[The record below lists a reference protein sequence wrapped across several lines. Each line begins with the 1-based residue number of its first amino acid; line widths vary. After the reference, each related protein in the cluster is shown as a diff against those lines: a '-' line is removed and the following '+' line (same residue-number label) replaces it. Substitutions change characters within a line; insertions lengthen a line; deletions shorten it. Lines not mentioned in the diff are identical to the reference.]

1 MRIKEVA
8 KRTGLTEKTIRYYES
23 VGLVVP
29 DMEMKDHRVWRDYS
43 EKHARLLSVVATLR
57 RASFRVEEIALLLT
71 SPEKIP
77 ETVEKVYQ
85 RVEATRAEAEK
96 LCARLA
102 QPDLR
107 EAPDVMALAR
117 QLEGTASGFSLP
129 PADRSFRASGT
140 DRPLPEPR
148 SLSASLAVR
157 FAVLAFVL
165 WLLSMGLLTSFYA
178 KDLGRQAARVGEE
191 TLEAFFNGADAETA
205 SLPEVTFRPAAGIL
219 TGNGADFPLAKAA
232 LLLDEKGIVI
242 GSRGF
247 RLPDPASVETVKE
260 LVSKRAQPVYTI
272 LGDFTG
278 QDPSI
283 PAEMGL
289 AVWEGKLSLLA
300 VQSSRD
306 KWQPTQ
312 FGLTFRDAPKWGGS
326 FPSHEID
333 GDYPDVKIKYN
344 MGLPVPGERHEPSL
358 ELLDGIESGAYH
370 FDADGV
376 LQGSRLRGAWL
387 RDEGGRPVG
396 FLLAAYGWSPLA
408 MAFRLLSGVYLAS
421 LALFLLLGLLL
432 WLSLRRSLVRPLK
445 AWDLALGDA
454 LLEVSPEEFDYACR
468 YRELQELAGA
478 WLLRRQMLS
487 ALPPCQAE
495 GSADLLPTLDTARRK
510 LLPMIGARRLDPVA
524 DYRAEGAVAAAPE
537 ALENALLALIREAL
551 PYGEQDEKLTL
562 RTMEKEGFLLAE
574 AEVRTKWFLRSGAYA
589 ALWEGVYRLPAD
601 SEAPGARLRK
611 ASAAI
616 PGSFCAVRK
625 TKHGLVLTL
634 GLPKAGEQ
642 G

>member
-29 DMEMKDHRVWRDYS
+29 DMEMKDHRVWRDYN

-117 QLEGTASGFSLP
+117 QLEGTASGFELP
-129 PADRSFRASGT
+129 PADRSYDYRSQERKVA
-140 DRPLPEPR
+140 EPR
-148 SLSASLAVR
+148 SLAGALALR
-157 FAVLAFVL
+157 LGALLLAFWAVAVFTAL
-165 WLLSMGLLTSFYA
+165 CLLAGYVREQTLPVVT
-178 KDLGRQAARVGEE
+178 E
-191 TLEAFFNGADAETA
+191 TLEGWLAGLPEDGSAAL
-205 SLPEVTFRPAAGIL
+205 SLPEIEL
-219 TGNGADFPLAKAA
+219 TPDYESRISKCWLGVGGA
-232 LLLDEKGIVI
+232 
-242 GSRGF
+242 
-247 RLPDPASVETVKE
+247 TY
-260 LVSKRAQPVYTI
+260 VYY
-272 LGDFTG
+272 
-278 QDPSI
+278 PS
-283 PAEMGL
+283 
-289 AVWEGKLSLLA
+289 S
-300 VQSSRD
+300 
-306 KWQPTQ
+306 
-312 FGLTFRDAPKWGGS
+312 GS
-326 FPSHEID
+326 FPPVARMPLLVVQRAVLTVDRSGTVRKND
-333 GDYPDVKIKYN
+333 GFYINKYQPYITALTVN
-344 MGLPVPGERHEPSL
+344 KNTLSGISVEAGLLPVPLTFHSFSL
-358 ELLDGIESGAYH
+358 RSGSFPMWEDSRDLSSDKALVQAAQLRQTPLKLLDGIESGEYR
-370 FDADGV
+370 FD
-376 LQGSRLRGAWL
+376 SRYLWQTAVLRGRWL
-387 RDEGGRPVG
+387 RNEAGEPETFVM
-396 FLLAAYGWSPLA
+396 AAYGWSPLRA
-408 MAFRLLSGVYLAS
+408 AAKAIRPFALGLLAF
-421 LALFLLLGLLL
+421 FLLLGALV
-432 WLSLRRSLVRPLK
+432 WLGLHRSLIRPLERLG
-445 AWDLALGDA
+445 AALTEAPLAADPA
-454 LLEVSPEEFDYACR
+454 EFDYSFR
-468 YRELQELAGA
+468 WRELRDVTAA
-478 WLLRRQMLS
+478 YLLRHQMQEAS
-487 ALPPCQAE
+487 AVQPAKA
-495 GSADLLPTLDTARRK
+495 ADLTGAMEEARRK

-524 DYRAEGAVAAAPE
+524 DYRAEGAVAAGPE
-537 ALENALLALIREAL
+537 ALENALLALIQEAL

-562 RTMEKEGFLLAE
+562 RTMEKEDFLLAE

-634 GLPKAGEQ
+634 GLQKAE
-642 G
+642 

>member
-129 PADRSFRASGT
+129 PADRSYDYRSQERRVA
-140 DRPLPEPR
+140 EPR
-148 SLSASLAVR
+148 SLAGALALRLGVILLILWAVSVFTALCLLAGYVR
-157 FAVLAFVL
+157 EQTLPVV
-165 WLLSMGLLTSFYA
+165 T
-178 KDLGRQAARVGEE
+178 E
-191 TLEAFFNGADAETA
+191 TLEEWLEGQPEDGSAAL
-205 SLPEVTFRPAAGIL
+205 SLPEIEL
-219 TGNGADFPLAKAA
+219 TPDY
-232 LLLDEKGIVI
+232 E
-242 GSRGF
+242 SRI
-247 RLPDPASVETVKE
+247 
-260 LVSKRAQPVYTI
+260 SKRWLGVGGATYVYY
-272 LGDFTG
+272 
-278 QDPSI
+278 PS
-283 PAEMGL
+283 
-289 AVWEGKLSLLA
+289 S
-300 VQSSRD
+300 
-306 KWQPTQ
+306 
-312 FGLTFRDAPKWGGS
+312 GS
-326 FPSHEID
+326 FPPVARMPLLVVQRAVLTVDRSGTVRKND
-333 GDYPDVKIKYN
+333 GFYINKYQPYITALTVN
-344 MGLPVPGERHEPSL
+344 KNTLSGISWEAGLLPVPLTFHSFSL
-358 ELLDGIESGAYH
+358 RSGSFPMWEDSQELSSDKALVQAAQLRQTPLKLLDGIESGEYR
-370 FDADGV
+370 FD
-376 LQGSRLRGAWL
+376 SRYLWQTAVLRGRWL
-387 RDEGGRPVG
+387 RNEAGEPETFVM
-396 FLLAAYGWSPLA
+396 AAYGWSPLRA
-408 MAFRLLSGVYLAS
+408 AAKAIRPFALGLLAF
-421 LALFLLLGLLL
+421 FLLLGALV
-432 WLSLRRSLVRPLK
+432 WLGLHRSLIRPLERLG
-445 AWDLALGDA
+445 AALTEAPLAADPA
-454 LLEVSPEEFDYACR
+454 EFDYSFR
-468 YRELQELAGA
+468 WRELRDVTAA
-478 WLLRRQMLS
+478 YLLRHQMQEAS
-487 ALPPCQAE
+487 AVQPAKA
-495 GSADLLPTLDTARRK
+495 ADLTGAVEEARRK
-510 LLPMIGARRLDPVA
+510 LLPMIDARRLDPVA
-524 DYRAEGAVAAAPE
+524 DYRAEGAVAAGPE
-537 ALENALLALIREAL
+537 ALENALLALIQEAL

-634 GLPKAGEQ
+634 GLPKAGE
-642 G
+642 